1 MGNRCF
7 YPSTSRWTF
16 RFRRRNPNSTSTCNY
31 PPESILCPF
40 LRRSQSGSYCWR
52 SKMQTRAFL
61 LHPIQLVIYILR
73 SPLPLGEGSGVRGSR
88 RHQYER
94 KVLRAF
100 VEKCGAKNFRTLL
113 SLTIFRPTFFD
124 RKHCSFLQ
132 TSLLRSLKSFG
143 RWHPLVTPTSWEFL
157 GNSAPRGSRRSRS
170 ESLVGN
176 EKPGLLTF
184 LTLWASTK
192 RRHGSFGY
200 SLPSGQWDR

>member
-1 MGNRCF
+1 
-7 YPSTSRWTF
+7 
-16 RFRRRNPNSTSTCNY
+16 
-31 PPESILCPF
+31 
-40 LRRSQSGSYCWR
+40 
-52 SKMQTRAFL
+52 MQTRAFL
-61 LHPIQLVIYILR
+61 LGPIKLVIYILR
-73 SPLPLGEGSGVRGSR
+73 SPLPLGDGPGVR
-88 RHQYER
+88 
-94 KVLRAF
+94 VLAQASVRTKSTKAF

-143 RWHPLVTPTSWEFL
+143 RWHPLVTPTSWQFL

-170 ESLVGN
+170 EYLVGN
-176 EKPGLLTF
+176 EKSGPLTF
-184 LTLWASTK
+184 LTLRASTK